1 MITKNGILVA
11 QNENQSLI
19 LLPQMANRHG
29 LIAGATGTGKTVTVK
44 VLAESFSALGVPVFL
59 SDVKG
64 DLSGMCQEGEA
75 SENVQKRIKKMN
87 ITDWEYLSF
96 PTRYW
101 DIFKEKGHPVRATIS
116 DMGPVLLS
124 KLLELTE
131 VQSGVLSIV
140 FRIAD
145 DNNLLLIDMK
155 DLRTMLHYVGEH
167 RSEYTTQYGNIS
179 TQSIG
184 AIQRALLKLEDDGG
198 DIFFGEPALDI
209 TDWLR
214 TDRYGRGVINI
225 LDSTRLIQ
233 NPNLYATF
241 LLWMLSDLY
250 EKLPEVGDLDQPR
263 IVFFFDEAHLLFNDA
278 PKALLQKV
286 IQVVKLVRSK
296 GVGLY
301 FISQSPSDIPDEVLA
316 QLSNR
321 VQHALRAYTPSE
333 LKAVKTA
340 AQAFRKNPEFDT
352 EEVISQLGVGEALI
366 SFLDEEGIPSIVQ
379 RATVLPPQSKM
390 GPGELNIIK
399 KVILS
404 SEFELKYRD
413 SIDRRSAYEIL
424 EEEREEEEA
433 LKEKEQKSTK
443 KEVKKSSKKA
453 SPVEKAV
460 NSATSSMSR
469 SISNNITKTF
479 TGGKKTSTSK
489 MIERAATNALSTFFR
504 EGTKSITRG
513 LFGTKK

>member
-1 MITKNGILVA
+1 MITRNGIWVA
-11 QNENQSLI
+11 QNNEQLV

-59 SDVKG
+59 ADVKG
-64 DLSGMCQEGEA
+64 DLSGMCQEGED
-75 SENVQKRIKKMN
+75 SENIQKRINKMN
-87 ITDWEYLSF
+87 IHDWEFLSF
-96 PTRYW
+96 PSRYW
-101 DIFKEKGHPVRATIS
+101 DIFGEVGHPVRATIS

-145 DNNLLLIDMK
+145 DNSLLLIDMK
-155 DLRTMLHYVGEH
+155 DLRMMLQYVGDH
-167 RSEYTTQYGNIS
+167 RSEYTLRYGNIS

-214 TDRYGRGVINI
+214 TDRYGRGYINI
-225 LDSTRLIQ
+225 LNSTRLIQ

-263 IVFFFDEAHLLFNDA
+263 VVFFFDEAHLLFNDA

-352 EEVISQLGVGEALI
+352 EEVISQLGVGEALV
-366 SFLDEEGIPSIVQ
+366 SFLDEEGIPNIVQ
-379 RATVLPPQSKM
+379 RATILPPQSKM
-390 GPGELNIIK
+390 GPADSNLIK
-399 KVILS
+399 KAILS
-404 SEFELKYRD
+404 SEFELKYRE
-413 SIDRRSAYEIL
+413 SIDRESAYEIL
-424 EEEREEEEA
+424 EEEMEA
-433 LKEKEQKSTK
+433 EAQEKEEK
-443 KEVKKSSKKA
+443 KKAVEKNTAKKTVKKTSA
-453 SPVEKAV
+453 VEKAV
-460 NSATSSMSR
+460 NSATSSVSR
-469 SISNNITKTF
+469 SIGNNITKTF
-479 TGGKKTSTSK
+479 TGGKKVSTSK
-489 MIERAATNALSTFFR
+489 MVERAATNALSTLFR

>member
-1 MITKNGILVA
+1 MITRNGIWIAQSKAPLV
-11 QNENQSLI
+11 

-44 VLAESFSALGVPVFL
+44 VLAESFSSLGVPVFL

-64 DLSGMCQEGEA
+64 DLSGMCQEGEIL
-75 SENVQKRIKKMN
+75 ENTKKRIRNLN
-87 ITDWEYLSF
+87 IPEWEFISF
-96 PTRYW
+96 PSCYW
-101 DIFKEKGHPVRATIS
+101 DIFGEVGHPVRATIS

-145 DNNLLLIDMK
+145 DNSLLLIDMK
-155 DLRTMLHYVGEH
+155 DLRLMLQYVGDH
-167 RSEYTTQYGNIS
+167 RSEYTLRYGNIS
-179 TQSIG
+179 AQSIG

-198 DIFFGEPALDI
+198 NIFFGEPSLDI
-209 TDWLR
+209 TDWIR
-214 TDRYGRGVINI
+214 TDRYGRGYINI
-225 LDSTRLIQ
+225 LNSTRLIQ

-250 EKLPEVGDLDQPR
+250 EKLPEVGDLEQPR
-263 IVFFFDEAHLLFNDA
+263 IVFFFDEAHLLFNNA
-278 PKALLQKV
+278 PKVLLQKI
-286 IQVVKLVRSK
+286 IQIVKLVRSK

-333 LKAVKTA
+333 MKAVKIA

-352 EEVISQLGVGEALI
+352 EEVITQLGVGEALI
-366 SFLDEEGIPSIVQ
+366 SLLDEEGIPNIVQ
-379 RATVLPPQSKM
+379 KATILPPQSKL
-390 GPGELNIIK
+390 GPGDARIIK
-399 KVILS
+399 KAILS
-404 SEFELKYRD
+404 SEFEEKYRD

-424 EEEREEEEA
+424 EEEMEEEQEEMNA
-433 LKEKEQKSTK
+433 KKTEKKP
-443 KEVKKSSKKA
+443 VKKASKKA
-453 SPVEKAV
+453 TPIEKAV
-460 NSATSSMSR
+460 NSATSSVSR
-469 SISNNITKTF
+469 SIGGNIAKTF
-479 TGGKKTSTSK
+479 TGGKKVSTSK
-489 MIERAATNALSTFFR
+489 MVERAATNALSTFFR